1 MGIPKALAN
10 PKSAIFKSPYVKKD
24 YTIFVNEEILGL
36 QISVDD
42 SSWMAKVNSIDQL
55 EHEQLGLVAGDVGR
69 VKLEIF
75 FEIVIGEFKNKMKL
89 FLAWAVNDVHETD
102 A

>member
-1 MGIPKALAN
+1 
-10 PKSAIFKSPYVKKD
+10 
-24 YTIFVNEEILGL
+24 
-36 QISVDD
+36 
-42 SSWMAKVNSIDQL
+42 MAKVNSIDQL
-55 EHEQLGLVAGDVGR
+55 EHEQLDLVAGDVGR